1 MQPWC
6 RMFMFGSTLVNPCN
20 PNRVENFPIPAK
32 LGKFLLTGVDSG
44 ERKLASKKPQV
55 RVSDLTRARALAVQ
69 EKYGTPMGFQL
80 DRAHEMWLKQNHP
93 DIISSVTAAP
103 GSETPAET
111 EGAKPKAR
119 KPRKK

>member
-1 MQPWC
+1 MPPWC

-103 GSETPAET
+103 DSASPAEP
-111 EGAKPKAR
+111 EAAKPKAR
-119 KPRKK
+119 RPRKK